1 MEFKLF
7 IGVDVSK
14 DTLDLVVIVEGKEL
28 FHQRISNDN
37 KAITA
42 FYKHLV
48 KETSIGP
55 DHWLICLEHTGI
67 YCNPLLEFVTTKDVA
82 VWLENAS
89 VIKAFHALERGKNDE
104 LDARRIA
111 EYAYLKREKARIWQ
125 APRGV
130 ITEIKSLLALRDRLI
145 TSKTRLI
152 LPLNEEKRFGNKA
165 QVKEHEKL
173 IKPVITNIE
182 NQVKKVEQKIQELI
196 DSDDD
201 LKRLY
206 ELMTSVTGVGKI
218 IAVNT
223 IVVTN
228 EFKQIN
234 DPKKMACH
242 CGVAPFKYDSGKS
255 TKSRARVSHRA
266 NKSMKALFHMAAM
279 AAISSSGELKEYYSR
294 KVEEGKNKM
303 AVLNAVR
310 NKIIHRM
317 FACVRDGRKYE
328 KFYTHA
334 LA

>member
-1 MEFKLF
+1 MEYKLF

-14 DTLDLVVIVEGKEL
+14 DTLDLVVILEGNEL
-28 FHQRISNDN
+28 FHQRISNDK

-42 FYKHLV
+42 FYRHLL
-48 KETSIGP
+48 KETSISANN
-55 DHWLICLEHTGI
+55 WLVCLEHTGI
-67 YCNPLLEFVTTKDVA
+67 YCNHLLEFAATKELG

-89 VIKAFHALERGKNDE
+89 VIKAFHALERGKSDE
-104 LDARRIA
+104 MDARRIA
-111 EYAYLKREKARIWQ
+111 EYAYTKREKARIWQ
-125 APRGV
+125 APRG
-130 ITEIKSLLALRDRLI
+130 IINEIKSLLALRDRLI
-145 TSKTRLI
+145 NSKNRLI

-165 QVKEHEKL
+165 QVREHEKL

-182 NQVKKVEQKIQELI
+182 NQVKKVEQKIEELI
-196 DSDDD
+196 DSDKD

-206 ELMTSVTGVGKI
+206 NLMTSVTGVGKV

-234 DPKKMACH
+234 NPKKMACH
-242 CGVAPFKYDSGKS
+242 CGVAPFPYNSGK
-255 TKSRARVSHRA
+255 TIKSKARVSHRA

-279 AAISSSGELKEYYSR
+279 AAINSSGELQEYYSR
-294 KVEEGKNKM
+294 KVEDGKNKM

-328 KFYTHA
+328 KSYTHA